1 MGGFLGSDLPEQ
13 EQLFA
18 DVARRTVAE
27 IVRQE
32 GCPGVRIAERAP
44 VVAG

>member
-1 MGGFLGSDLPEQ
+1 MSAKKRTQVFV
-13 EQLFA
+13 
-18 DVARRTVAE
+18 DVAHRIAQE

-32 GCPGVRIAERAP
+32 GCPDVRIAERAP